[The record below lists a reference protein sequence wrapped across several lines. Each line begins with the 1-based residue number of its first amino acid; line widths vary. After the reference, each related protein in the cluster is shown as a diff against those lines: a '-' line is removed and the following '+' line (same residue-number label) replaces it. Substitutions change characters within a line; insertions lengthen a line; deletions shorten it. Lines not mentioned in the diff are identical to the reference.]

1 MPKRAN
7 PTPLEQMDALSDLM
21 TAFET
26 RAADEPALTDAVLD
40 EVIRL
45 VPGKRAI
52 IAGHVGERPAIF
64 RFHLSK
70 QVESAARDW
79 AELTR
84 AHTYMNTGDLRVSAP
99 ICHLPDLGLVVS
111 ERAPGMPLMV
121 RIWQTP
127 PAGRPALLPPAAA
140 WLRKYTAPTE
150 APTPVRLD
158 GWFGRA
164 DKALAR
170 LRYAELRELKT
181 AIVAELTRISTPHEA
196 GTWRMAICHGDF
208 HPNNLLSEGTRL
220 TGIDTGGSARLPV
233 VKDIAR
239 FLTHMGRRGLLPSG
253 SARYGVDAGGIPV
266 FADALE
272 LTEVER
278 DIWLPFMIGIEALV
292 RVESSALSRSRIRRS
307 TAFCEALLADLRALR
322 V

>member
-1 MPKRAN
+1 MPKRAA

-21 TAFET
+21 VAFET
-26 RAADEPALTDAVLD
+26 HAAADPALAGAVLD

-45 VPGKRAI
+45 VPDKRAI

-70 QVESAARDW
+70 RAESAARDW
-79 AELTR
+79 AEIAR
-84 AHTYMNTGDLRVSAP
+84 AHAYMNAGDLRVSAP
-99 ICHLPDLGLVVS
+99 IGHLPELGLVVT
-111 ERAPGMPLMV
+111 ERAPGMPLMR

-150 APTPVRLD
+150 APAPVRLD

-164 DKALAR
+164 DRALAR
-170 LRYAELRELKT
+170 LRYAGLRQLKT
-181 AIVAELTRISTPHEA
+181 AILAELARISEPHE
-196 GTWRMAICHGDF
+196 GGHWRMAICHGDF

-233 VKDIAR
+233 VKDVAR
-239 FLTHMGRRGLLPSG
+239 FLAHMGRRGLLPSG
-253 SARYGVDAGGIPV
+253 RARYGVCAGGFAA
-266 FADALE
+266 FADAFD
-272 LTEVER
+272 LTAAEREV
-278 DIWLPFMIGIEALV
+278 WLPFMIGIEALV
-292 RVESSALSRSRIRRS
+292 RVESRALSRARIRRS
-307 TAFCEALLADLRALR
+307 TAFCEALLADLRVLGW
-322 V
+322 